1 MSSTAT
7 STHLLGKNIWCI
19 GYPKVYLRNLPRA
32 RFHGFTD
39 FLLAFNTDIEQDYAS
54 VLNGVQC
61 LSANWRKIGLSL
73 GVSYN
78 TVDAIEGERKKA
90 SDMLMD
96 LLAVWLRRESEGQPK
111 PTWKKLC
118 EAVSTID
125 RTRAEV
131 LAQEHQCDCPVCLG
145 NFLVLHL
152 VHVLHVNCTFF
163 IINIKRTENKCIFK
177 IFVFKNLE
185 S

>member
-1 MSSTAT
+1 MSSTAI
-7 STHLLGKNIWCI
+7 STHFLGKSIWCI
-19 GYPKVYLRNLPRA
+19 GYLKVYLPQA
-32 RFHGFTD
+32 RFSGFTD
-39 FLLAFNTDIEQDYAS
+39 FLLAFTCNIDIEKDYTS

-78 TVDAIEGERKKA
+78 TVDAIEADRKKA
-90 SDMLMD
+90 GDMLMD

-125 RTRAEV
+125 KTRAEV

-145 NFLVLHL
+145 DCLVSHF
-152 VHVLHVNCTFF
+152 VHVFHANCTFSFF
-163 IINIKRTENKCIFK
+163 IIKRTGKKFILNFGFE
-177 IFVFKNLE
+177 NLE
-185 S
+185 A

>member
-1 MSSTAT
+1 MQE
-7 STHLLGKNIWCI
+7 CI
-19 GYPKVYLRNLPRA
+19 CIRLVSV
-32 RFHGFTD
+32 
-39 FLLAFNTDIEQDYAS
+39 FLISIGINNCSTDIDKDYTS
-54 VLNGVQC
+54 VLNGVHC

-118 EAVSTID
+118 EAVNTID

-145 NFLVLHL
+145 NCLILH
-152 VHVLHVNCTFF
+152 HKFSTCYANIF
-163 IINIKRTENKCIFK
+163 IAVRERIGLT
-177 IFVFKNLE
+177 LE
-185 S
+185 